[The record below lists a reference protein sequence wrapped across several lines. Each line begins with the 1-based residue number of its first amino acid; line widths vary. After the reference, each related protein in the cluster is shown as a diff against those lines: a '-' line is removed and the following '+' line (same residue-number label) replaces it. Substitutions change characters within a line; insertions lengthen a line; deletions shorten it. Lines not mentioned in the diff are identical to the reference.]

1 MRPTRSIADQLAELD
16 RLGVFTLAGEREAQV
31 RAAAAGLPD
40 TAAHALAGLHP
51 GWFAASALA
60 PLLTRGEKS
69 GFVVADMVDVDQFL
83 PVGVE
88 LVDAPL
94 YLVHGAC
101 RGDDLRNVS
110 PEEALA
116 QWEGG
121 SRRPLTLHEGLSW
134 ALTHPEVIEP
144 NACFMTVASRKV
156 KKLSAAGDPTFD
168 SRTPALWIS
177 SGTGRDGAEHRGAPK
192 LGWCWWRNRH
202 TWLGIAS
209 AERHTPSP
217 PE

>member
-1 MRPTRSIADQLAELD
+1 M
-16 RLGVFTLAGEREAQV
+16 
-31 RAAAAGLPD
+31 
-40 TAAHALAGLHP
+40 
-51 GWFAASALA
+51 
-60 PLLTRGEKS
+60 
-69 GFVVADMVDVDQFL
+69 
-83 PVGVE
+83 
-88 LVDAPL
+88 
-94 YLVHGAC
+94 
-101 RGDDLRNVS
+101 
-110 PEEALA
+110 
-116 QWEGG
+116 
-121 SRRPLTLHEGLSW
+121 
-134 ALTHPEVIEP
+134 
-144 NACFMTVASRKV
+144 